1 MTMRI
6 AFLVLL
12 GSLLASCA
20 APGRPRL
27 HDADYPGE
35 LQAPRRLG
43 DDVLWQQRVTAIW
56 GEGEQRGFD
65 AAVQKQGDRLTVIGL
80 SPVSG
85 PGFVL
90 VLEHGAVTLT
100 NQAGMEVP
108 FPPRFV
114 ILDVQRVFFPW
125 LANATDSE
133 WTSGEAFG
141 ERITEVRSAGRLVE
155 RKFERLDGKPAGA
168 ITVRYEWGDAAPT
181 RRAPIRA
188 TLDNAW
194 FGYRLVI
201 DTHTEAAL
209 PPAGTG
215 PQ

>member
-1 MTMRI
+1 MRI
-6 AFLVLL
+6 VFLVLF
-12 GSLLASCA
+12 GPWLAGCA
-20 APGRPRL
+20 APSRPPLR
-27 HDADYPGE
+27 DADYPGE
-35 LQAPRRLG
+35 LLAPERLG
-43 DDVLWQQRVTAIW
+43 GDVLWQQRVTAIW

-90 VLEHGAVTLT
+90 VLEHGTVTLT

-125 LANATDSE
+125 LANGA
-133 WTSGEAFG
+133 SGERTTGEACG

-168 ITVRYEWGDAAPT
+168 ITVQYEWGDADPS
-181 RRAPIRA
+181 RRAPMRA